1 MANVSRDIALSALE
15 KSSLTRFT
23 RHTITDISTLEQQ
36 FEEIRRLGY
45 AVDREEYTNGVC
57 CLASPLRDHAGS
69 VVGAISTS
77 MPSSQFVAW
86 DESRLAAQLK
96 AVALCV
102 SAPLGIPKAA
112 GL

>member
-1 MANVSRDIALSALE
+1 MHRRGPRGAVHPREIGI
-15 KSSLTRFT
+15 SLFGPG
-23 RHTITDISTLEQQ
+23 
-36 FEEIRRLGY
+36 EIESLRPDGSVIRT
-45 AVDREEYTNGVC
+45 VDREEYTNGAC

-96 AVALCV
+96 AVALHV
-102 SAPLGIPKAA
+102 SSTPGTSKAA
-112 GL
+112 SL